1 MAFYVKMS
9 TAPGECAKE
18 AMRQGLGVSFAVLLG
33 YVVPKHDPSLPPVVA
48 KAWLQSWKWAA
59 ITVAVVT
66 SPVIGKVAKVSAE
79 RFAGTIAGGILAYGA
94 ARFGRD
100 VIPLSDEIVCTIATL
115 LAASGAQLVGQ
126 RAGSAYAAKLSTITF
141 LLVLLGSRDAPNAF
155 AVMVSRICG
164 ILGGCLISLFLS
176 VLVFPTSASQKATNG
191 LSEGLKALTS
201 LSRMAWGQEGK
212 SAQAFSANSSEEHN
226 GYQTLPESD
235 EEQGKRPASSQGD
248 LEAWRE
254 QVMNDVYS
262 KFSQCQDNLPLARN
276 EVYVCT
282 LWGQWFFL
290 PAISGLR
297 SKSRV
302 FPNEEMDQLA
312 TALRQVARM
321 LWGIHVTLQMGFE
334 QEVLNLLRRHYPPH
348 IMPNLQRY
356 SQAAMHD
363 MSNAFPQGPSLNH
376 SNLNS
381 FLETVAELTK
391 IASERRSTKQRLL
404 NSLSA
409 SHRGEYTNLS
419 QEARET
425 DSDTQAK
432 ASKQEE
438 DNSNPDAASRGDKRA
453 LDGATQGQEGL
464 DNQPSLAFFPADQ
477 TGYIAK
483 VRWYSFQF
491 NMQQVA
497 EELKEAFAALNNVLT
512 CLPARSAHRH

>member
-33 YVVPKHDPSLPPVVA
+33 YVVPKHDPNLPPQVA

-155 AVMVSRICG
+155 IVMVSRICG

-176 VLVFPTSASQKATNG
+176 VLIFPTSASQKATDG
-191 LSEGLKALTS
+191 MAEGLEALTS
-201 LSRMAWGQEGK
+201 LSKMAWGQEGK
-212 SAQAFSANSSEEHN
+212 PAVASTGNSSGEDID
-226 GYQTLPESD
+226 GYQTLPD
-235 EEQGKRPASSQGD
+235 EEQGKHPASSHGD
-248 LEAWRE
+248 LEVWRE
-254 QVMNDVYS
+254 QVMNNVYS
-262 KFSQCQDNLPLARN
+262 KFSQCQDNLPLAKN

-297 SKSRV
+297 SKSHI
-302 FPNEEMDQLA
+302 FPNQEMDQLA

-321 LWGIHVTLQMGFE
+321 LWGIHVILQTGFE
-334 QEVLNLLRRHYPPH
+334 HEVLNLLRRHYPPH

-363 MSNAFPQGPSLNH
+363 LSDAFPKGPSVDH
-376 SNLNS
+376 TNLDR
-381 FLETVAELTK
+381 FLETVGELTK

-409 SHRGEYTNLS
+409 SQRGEYTNLAKEA
-419 QEARET
+419 QEAEP
-425 DSDTQAK
+425 DSQAK

-438 DNSNPDAASRGDKRA
+438 DNSNPDTASRGDKSA
-453 LDGATQGQEGL
+453 LEGAAGEGQEGL

-491 NMQQVA
+491 SMHQLA
-497 EELKEAFAALNNVLT
+497 EELKEAFAELDNVLT
-512 CLPARSAHRH
+512 RLPARSAHRH